1 MSHSTN
7 SGVALCKLPTSG
19 RQRCAKDFVRNNR
32 LIITVF
38 EATNRRTL
46 VLGKM
51 RQLRRLRGGRL
62 LLTASA
68 ADLCYVVP
76 DHPGRQSAA
85 IITKGLGILKLV
97 TTTGPDIRCVK
108 VRL

>member
-7 SGVALCKLPTSG
+7 SGVALCEFPNSE
-19 RQRCAKDFVRNNR
+19 RQRCAKDVVRNNR

-38 EATNRRTL
+38 EASNRRTL

-51 RQLRRLRGGRL
+51 RQLRRLRRGRL

-85 IITKGLGILKLV
+85 IIAKGLGILKLV
-97 TTTGPDIRCVK
+97 TTTEPQI
-108 VRL
+108 LTQHI

>member
-7 SGVALCKLPTSG
+7 SGVALCEFPNSE
-19 RQRCAKDFVRNNR
+19 RQRCAKDVVRNNR

-38 EATNRRTL
+38 EATYSRTL

-76 DHPGRQSAA
+76 DHPGRQSSA
-85 IITKGLGILKLV
+85 IIIKGLGILKFV

-108 VRL
+108 